1 MADPA
6 VEGCANVMPR
16 EGDDDDDDNGEGG
29 GDGDGD
35 EAASPPLRIAVM
47 SGRFGSSGKGEVN
60 GRRTREGTAAGQPS
74 GWRPG

>member
-6 VEGCANVMPR
+6 AAPAEGCTNEMPR

-35 EAASPPLRIAVM
+35 EAASPPLHIALM
-47 SGRFGSSGKGEVN
+47 SGRLSSRGGN
-60 GRRTREGTAAGQPS
+60 RRRTSEETGAGQPI